1 MLNPVGLSSEKP
13 LPLGMGCVTELI
25 TVNYESDR
33 PTVLGRDLHAMLEVA
48 TAYKDWFP
56 RMTEYGFTEGAD
68 YCSIL
73 SDRSDGL
80 PGKPRNDHQL
90 TIDMAKE
97 ICMLQRSEKGKM
109 CREYF
114 IAIEKQWNRP
124 EAIMARALQFADK
137 QLKALQSENA
147 ALSLAN
153 VQKDQVIGELKP
165 KADYVDYILSS
176 SGTMATSQIAAD
188 YSLSAHRLNR
198 FLHEAGIQR
207 KVGDQWI
214 LYTAHMGKG
223 YTKSETIPISRS
235 DGRPDTKMFTRWTQK
250 GRLMINKVLNDYG
263 IYANMDTGM
272 LAQG

>member
-1 MLNPVGLSSEKP
+1 MND
-13 LPLGMGCVTELI
+13 LI

-48 TAYKDWFP
+48 TVYPNWFK
-56 RMTEYGFTEGAD
+56 RMCEYGFDEGKDFIPHLAE
-68 YCSIL
+68 STGG
-73 SDRSDGL
+73 R
-80 PGKPRNDHQL
+80 PAENHQI

-176 SGTMATSQIAAD
+176 TGTMATSQIAAD
-188 YSLSAHRLNR
+188 YSLSANRLNR

-250 GRLMINKVLNDYG
+250 GRLMINEVLNDYG

>member
-1 MLNPVGLSSEKP
+1 MN
-13 LPLGMGCVTELI
+13 ELI

-33 PTVLGRDLHAMLEVA
+33 PTVLGRDLHAMLEA
-48 TAYKDWFP
+48 KTPYDTWFP
-56 RMTEYGFTEGAD
+56 RMTEYGF
-68 YCSIL
+68 
-73 SDRSDGL
+73 SDGTDFSTIL
-80 PGKPRNDHQL
+80 LKSTGGRPATDHQL

-176 SGTMATSQIAAD
+176 GGTMATSQIAAD
-188 YSLSAHRLNR
+188 YSLSANRLNR

-250 GRLMINKVLNDYG
+250 GRLMINEVLNNYG